1 MAQTKSA
8 TYWSQRKAKSSGKL
22 VRWER
27 LLTVLGNG
35 GVVTLKEIKDTMDYS
50 NMYRIGAEILTLKYN
65 GGVVRANKNG
75 RNVVGYELMNASEM
89 VAKFLTPRGFT
100 VANIVGRDAINSLSD
115 LNAEVDNAPSKLAQA
130 HAAVAVKSAAKK
142 KVKAPVIEDEVT
154 EITE

>member
-8 TYWSQRKAKSSGKL
+8 VYWSQRKAKSSGKL

-35 GVVTLKEIKDTMDYS
+35 GVVTLKEIQDTMEYS

-65 GGVVRANKNG
+65 GGIVRANKNG
-75 RNVVGYELMNASEM
+75 RNVVGYELINAQEM

-100 VANIVGRDAINSLSD
+100 VANIVGRADNIEKLSD
-115 LNAEVDNAPSKLAQA
+115 LKSEVQPKATKT
-130 HAAVAVKSAAKK
+130 KKAK
-142 KVKAPVIEDEVT
+142 VEETLEVEEVT
-154 EITE
+154 E

>member
-75 RNVVGYELMNASEM
+75 RNVVGYELINASEM

-100 VANIVGRDAINSLSD
+100 VANIVGRADSIEKLSD
-115 LNAEVDNAPSKLAQA
+115 LKPEVQPKATKT
-130 HAAVAVKSAAKK
+130 KKAK
-142 KVKAPVIEDEVT
+142 VEETLEVEEVT
-154 EITE
+154 E

>member
-8 TYWSQRKAKSSGKL
+8 TYWSQRKAKQNGKL

-35 GVVTLKEIKDTMDYS
+35 GVVTLQEIQDTMQYD

-75 RNVVGYELMNASEM
+75 RNVIGYELINAQEM
-89 VAKFLTPRGFT
+89 VAKFLTPRGFD
-100 VANIVGRDAINSLSD
+100 VVSIVGRDANKIEKLSD
-115 LNAEVDNAPSKLAQA
+115 LTTDVQPKATKT
-130 HAAVAVKSAAKK
+130 KKAK
-142 KVKAPVIEDEVT
+142 VEEDIEVT
-154 EITE
+154 ELTD

>member
-8 TYWSQRKAKSSGKL
+8 TYWSQRKAKENGKL

-35 GVVTLKEIKDTMDYS
+35 GVVTLQEIKDTMDYS

-75 RNVVGYELMNASEM
+75 RNVVGYELVNASEM

-100 VANIVGRDAINSLSD
+100 VANIVGRADNIEKLSD
-115 LNAEVDNAPSKLAQA
+115 LKSEVQPKATKT
-130 HAAVAVKSAAKK
+130 KKAK
-142 KVKAPVIEDEVT
+142 VEETLEVEEVT
-154 EITE
+154 E

>member
-8 TYWSQRKAKSSGKL
+8 NYWSQRKAKQNGKL

-35 GVVTLKEIKDTMDYS
+35 GVVTLQEIQDTMQYD

-75 RNVVGYELMNASEM
+75 RNVIGYELINAQEM
-89 VAKFLTPRGFT
+89 VAKFLTPRGFD
-100 VANIVGRDAINSLSD
+100 VVSIVGRDANKIEKLSD
-115 LNAEVDNAPSKLAQA
+115 LTTDVQPKATKT
-130 HAAVAVKSAAKK
+130 KKAK
-142 KVKAPVIEDEVT
+142 VEEDIEVT
-154 EITE
+154 ELTD

>member
-75 RNVVGYELMNASEM
+75 RNVVGYELINAQEM

-100 VANIVGRDAINSLSD
+100 VANIVGRADSIEKLSD
-115 LNAEVDNAPSKLAQA
+115 LKSEVQPK
-130 HAAVAVKSAAKK
+130 AAKIK
-142 KVKAPVIEDEVT
+142 KAKVEETLEVEEVT
-154 EITE
+154 E

>member
-35 GVVTLKEIKDTMDYS
+35 GVVTLKEIQDTMDYS

-75 RNVVGYELMNASEM
+75 RNVVGYELINASEM
-89 VAKFLTPRGFT
+89 IAKFLTPRGFT
-100 VANIVGRDAINSLSD
+100 VANIVGRADSIEKLSD
-115 LNAEVDNAPSKLAQA
+115 LKSEVQPK
-130 HAAVAVKSAAKK
+130 AAKTK
-142 KVKAPVIEDEVT
+142 KAKVEETLEVEEVT
-154 EITE
+154 E

>member
-8 TYWSQRKAKSSGKL
+8 VYWSQRKAKSSGKL

-35 GVVTLKEIKDTMDYS
+35 GVVTLKEIQDTMEYS

-75 RNVVGYELMNASEM
+75 RNVVGYELINAQEM

-100 VANIVGRDAINSLSD
+100 VANIVGRADNIEKLSD
-115 LNAEVDNAPSKLAQA
+115 LKSEVQPKATKT
-130 HAAVAVKSAAKK
+130 KKAK
-142 KVKAPVIEDEVT
+142 VEETLEVEEVT
-154 EITE
+154 E

>member
-8 TYWSQRKAKSSGKL
+8 NYWSQRKAKQNGKL

-35 GVVTLKEIKDTMDYS
+35 GVVTLQEIQDTMQYD

-75 RNVVGYELMNASEM
+75 RNVIGYELINAQEM
-89 VAKFLTPRGFT
+89 VAKFLTPRGFD
-100 VANIVGRDAINSLSD
+100 VVSIVGRDANKIEKLSD
-115 LNAEVDNAPSKLAQA
+115 LTTEVQPKATKT
-130 HAAVAVKSAAKK
+130 KKAK
-142 KVKAPVIEDEVT
+142 VEEDIEVT
-154 EITE
+154 ELTD

>member
-8 TYWSQRKAKSSGKL
+8 TYWSQRKAKENGKL

-35 GVVTLKEIKDTMDYS
+35 GVVTLKEIQDTMEYS

-75 RNVVGYELMNASEM
+75 RNVVGYELVNAQEM

-100 VANIVGRDAINSLSD
+100 VANIVGRADNIEKLSD
-115 LNAEVDNAPSKLAQA
+115 LKSEVQPKATKT
-130 HAAVAVKSAAKK
+130 KKAK
-142 KVKAPVIEDEVT
+142 VEETLEVEEVT
-154 EITE
+154 E

>member
-8 TYWSQRKAKSSGKL
+8 NYWSQRKAKQNGKL

-35 GVVTLKEIKDTMDYS
+35 GVVTLQEIQDTMQYD

-75 RNVVGYELMNASEM
+75 RNVIGYELMNAPEM

-100 VANIVGRDAINSLSD
+100 VATIVGRTDSI
-115 LNAEVDNAPSKLAQA
+115 EKLADL
-130 HAAVAVKSAAKK
+130 KSEIQPKATKTKKAK
-142 KVKAPVIEDEVT
+142 VEETLEVEEVT
-154 EITE
+154 E

>member
-8 TYWSQRKAKSSGKL
+8 TYWSQRKVKSSGKL

-35 GVVTLKEIKDTMDYS
+35 GVVTLKEIQDTMDYS

-75 RNVVGYELMNASEM
+75 RNVVGYELINAQEM

-100 VANIVGRDAINSLSD
+100 VANIVGRADSIEKLSD
-115 LNAEVDNAPSKLAQA
+115 LKSEVQPK
-130 HAAVAVKSAAKK
+130 AAKTK
-142 KVKAPVIEDEVT
+142 KAKVEETLEVEEVT
-154 EITE
+154 E

>member
-8 TYWSQRKAKSSGKL
+8 NYWSQRKAKQNGKL

-35 GVVTLKEIKDTMDYS
+35 GVVSLQEIQDTMQYD

-75 RNVVGYELMNASEM
+75 RNVIGYERINAQEM
-89 VAKFLTPRGFT
+89 VAKFLTPRGFD
-100 VANIVGRDAINSLSD
+100 VVSIVGRDANKIEKLSD
-115 LNAEVDNAPSKLAQA
+115 LTTDVQPKATKT
-130 HAAVAVKSAAKK
+130 KKAK
-142 KVKAPVIEDEVT
+142 VEEDIEVT
-154 EITE
+154 ELTD

>member
-8 TYWSQRKAKSSGKL
+8 NYWSQRKAKQNGKL

-35 GVVTLKEIKDTMDYS
+35 GVVTLQEIQDTMQYD

-75 RNVVGYELMNASEM
+75 RNVIGYELINAQEM
-89 VAKFLTPRGFT
+89 VAKFLTPRGFD
-100 VANIVGRDAINSLSD
+100 VVSIVGRDASKIEKLSD
-115 LNAEVDNAPSKLAQA
+115 LTTDVQPKATKT
-130 HAAVAVKSAAKK
+130 KKAK
-142 KVKAPVIEDEVT
+142 VEEDIEVT
-154 EITE
+154 ELTD

>member
-8 TYWSQRKAKSSGKL
+8 NYWSQRKAKQNGKL

-35 GVVTLKEIKDTMDYS
+35 GVVTLQEIQDTMQYD

-75 RNVVGYELMNASEM
+75 RNVIGYELINAQEM
-89 VAKFLTPRGFT
+89 VAKFLTPRGFD
-100 VANIVGRDAINSLSD
+100 VVSIVGRDASKIGKLSD
-115 LNAEVDNAPSKLAQA
+115 LTTDVQPKATKT
-130 HAAVAVKSAAKK
+130 KKAK
-142 KVKAPVIEDEVT
+142 VEEDIEVT
-154 EITE
+154 ELTD

>member
-8 TYWSQRKAKSSGKL
+8 AYWSQRKAKENGKL

-35 GVVTLKEIKDTMDYS
+35 GVVTLQEIKDTMDYS

-75 RNVVGYELMNASEM
+75 RNVVGYELVNASEM
-89 VAKFLTPRGFT
+89 VAKFLTPRGIS
-100 VANIVGRDAINSLSD
+100 VANIVGRSD
-115 LNAEVDNAPSKLAQA
+115 NIEKLADLKP
-130 HAAVAVKSAAKK
+130 AAQPKVVKSKSK
-142 KVKAPVIEDEVT
+142 KVKVEENLEVE

>member
-8 TYWSQRKAKSSGKL
+8 AYWSQRKAKSSGKL

-35 GVVTLKEIKDTMDYS
+35 GVVTLKEIQDTMEYS

-65 GGVVRANKNG
+65 GGVVRASKNG
-75 RNVVGYELMNASEM
+75 RNVVGYELVNAQEM

-100 VANIVGRDAINSLSD
+100 VANIVGRADSIEKLSD
-115 LNAEVDNAPSKLAQA
+115 LKSEVQPKATKT
-130 HAAVAVKSAAKK
+130 KKAK
-142 KVKAPVIEDEVT
+142 VEETLEVEEVT
-154 EITE
+154 E

>member
-75 RNVVGYELMNASEM
+75 RNVVGYELINAQEM

-100 VANIVGRDAINSLSD
+100 VANIVGRADSIEKLSD
-115 LNAEVDNAPSKLAQA
+115 LKSEVQPK
-130 HAAVAVKSAAKK
+130 AAKTK
-142 KVKAPVIEDEVT
+142 KAKVEETLEVEEVT
-154 EITE
+154 E

>member
-35 GVVTLKEIKDTMDYS
+35 GVVTLKEIQDTMEYP

-75 RNVVGYELMNASEM
+75 RNVVGYELINAQEM

-100 VANIVGRDAINSLSD
+100 VANIVGRVDNIEKLSD
-115 LNAEVDNAPSKLAQA
+115 LKSEVQPKATKT
-130 HAAVAVKSAAKK
+130 KK
-142 KVKAPVIEDEVT
+142 TKVEETLEVEEVT
-154 EITE
+154 E

>member
-8 TYWSQRKAKSSGKL
+8 TYWSQRKTKENGKL

-35 GVVTLKEIKDTMDYS
+35 GVVTLQEIKDTMDYS

-65 GGVVRANKNG
+65 GGVVRASKIG

-100 VANIVGRDAINSLSD
+100 VATIVGRTDSI
-115 LNAEVDNAPSKLAQA
+115 EKLADL
-130 HAAVAVKSAAKK
+130 KSEVQPKATKTKKAK
-142 KVKAPVIEDEVT
+142 VVENLEVEEVT
-154 EITE
+154 E